1 MPDAKPQFAG
11 PVQIHAVRAL
21 AFLLLAGLWLAQA
34 GPAAALE
41 RSELVVQAE
50 TGAQRFVVEVAAT
63 PQEQAQGLMHRRSL
77 DADAGMLF
85 PFPEARPA
93 RFWMRNTFVSLDL
106 LFIAPD
112 GRIESIH
119 ARAQPLDESTIPSRG
134 AVIAVLEILAG
145 EAERRGIRPG
155 DRVLHPALPAP
166 DTAPGG
172 SATGARQ

>member
-1 MPDAKPQFAG
+1 MPDAKLHSAG
-11 PVQIHAVRAL
+11 PVYRRAVWML
-21 AFLLLAGLWLAQA
+21 AVLLLSGLWLAQA

-41 RSELVVQAE
+41 RSELTVQAA
-50 TGAQRFVVEVAAT
+50 TGAHRFTVEVAAT
-63 PQEQAQGLMHRRSL
+63 PQEQAQGLMYRRSL
-77 DADAGMLF
+77 AADAGMLF
-85 PFPEARPA
+85 PFPKARPA

-145 EAERRGIRPG
+145 EAERRGIEPG
-155 DRVLHPALPAP
+155 DRVLHPTLPAA
-166 DTAPGG
+166 DAAQGG
-172 SATGARQ
+172 AATGARQ